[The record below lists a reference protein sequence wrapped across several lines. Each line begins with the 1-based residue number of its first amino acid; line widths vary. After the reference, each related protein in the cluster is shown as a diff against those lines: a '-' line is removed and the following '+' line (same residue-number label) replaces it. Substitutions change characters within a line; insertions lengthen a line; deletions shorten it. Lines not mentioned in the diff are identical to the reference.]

1 MENNDSEKDRL
12 NFLSEAEILLQQ
24 NKLPEALSLAEARL
38 RRLPLDVDAR
48 VIAGNVFIGMGKV
61 DEARDILRE
70 VEEIISGLSLIYVQ
84 MGDIYGK
91 KGFYRDALICYQK
104 YISLNPTSAKA
115 TEVVGKIALLEQEEP
130 LLTEMDSTDNENSPK
145 PEFSTVTLAD
155 LYIKQGHF
163 KMAAEV
169 LEKILEKEPENVLA
183 RTKLDTV
190 ATAIA
195 LKSSANRDIVQSD
208 NLAKTLS
215 CWLENITKL
224 KKHAAEK

>member
-1 MENNDSEKDRL
+1 
-12 NFLSEAEILLQQ
+12 
-24 NKLPEALSLAEARL
+24 
-38 RRLPLDVDAR
+38 
-48 VIAGNVFIGMGKV
+48 
-61 DEARDILRE
+61 
-70 VEEIISGLSLIYVQ
+70 
-84 MGDIYGK
+84 MGDIYGG
-91 KGFYRDALICYQK
+91 KGFYRDAVICYQK
-104 YISLNPTSAKA
+104 YISLNPTSDKAK
-115 TEVVGKIALLEQEEP
+115 EVVWKIALLEQEEP
-130 LLTEMDSTDNENSPK
+130 LITDIDSIDNENTPK

-163 KMAAEV
+163 KIAAEV

-190 ATAIA
+190 TTAIA
-195 LKSSANRDIVQSD
+195 LKSSVNRDTVQSD

>member
-1 MENNDSEKDRL
+1 MENNDSEKDRI
-12 NFLSEAEILLQQ
+12 NFLSEAETLLQQ

-48 VIAGNVFIGMGKV
+48 VIAGSVYIGMGRV

-70 VEEIISGLSLIYVQ
+70 VEKIISGLSLIYVR
-84 MGDIYGK
+84 MGDIYGG
-91 KGFYRDALICYQK
+91 KGFYRDAVICYQK
-104 YISLNPTSAKA
+104 YISLNPTSDKAK
-115 TEVVGKIALLEQEEP
+115 EVVWKIALLEQEEP
-130 LLTEMDSTDNENSPK
+130 LITDIDSIDNENTPK

-163 KMAAEV
+163 KIAAEV

-190 ATAIA
+190 TTAIA
-195 LKSSANRDIVQSD
+195 LKSSVNRDIIQSD

>member
-1 MENNDSEKDRL
+1 MENNESEKDRV

-24 NKLPEALSLAEARL
+24 NKLREALSLAEARL

-48 VIAGNVFIGMGKV
+48 VIAGNVFIGMGRV
-61 DEARDILRE
+61 DEATDVLRE
-70 VEEIISGLSLIYVQ
+70 VEEIISGLSLIYVR

-91 KGFYRDALICYQK
+91 KGFYSDAVICYQK
-104 YISLNPTSAKA
+104 YISWNPTSDKAK
-115 TEVVGKIALLEQEEP
+115 EVVGKIALLEQEEP
-130 LLTEMDSTDNENSPK
+130 LITDIDSTDNENTPK
-145 PEFSTVTLAD
+145 PEFYTVTLAD
-155 LYIKQGHF
+155 LYIQQGHF

-183 RTKLDTV
+183 KAKLDTV
-190 ATAIA
+190 TTAIA
-195 LKSSANRDIVQSD
+195 LKSSVNGDIVQSD

-215 CWLENITKL
+215 CWLENITRL